1 MRSGK
6 FLIIFGGSLFV
17 AGLLAV
23 CFSPLLVAG
32 GLRLWAARVARQGGL
47 RIALG
52 QIEAPFL
59 GPVIVRSVHVTS
71 DPAAL
76 FQIDAATPR
85 LEADLNLAAM
95 FGASDNRMLRAL
107 RSEGITV
114 NIRRNPQAA
123 ATSQRVAWPLLE
135 DLLADNFKLSGV
147 KLHLENGD
155 TIVDL
160 LDGALSGSEL
170 ETGTFT
176 AGEIAIESPWFK
188 KSFSNLRGATSWQ
201 EGRLVIGALSVMP
214 GLDLDTITI
223 DLAHLGESRLAME
236 IGLDAFGG
244 KIRARI
250 SSDDHDDRRTWD
262 MAGSCSEI
270 SVAQMSDALEW
281 TNRASGS
288 LHASKFTFRGDMNDL
303 QNATAAL
310 WAEVTGLTW
319 RDRTA
324 DTVMIGASLS
334 NREVQIEQLYIKQ
347 RNNQLTL
354 NGEFALPE
362 KAVDWLKPA
371 FRGDISASINDLGE
385 FARLFGWSPPDFA
398 GQLSANGSI
407 NAREG
412 KLGGHLSLSGNSLVL
427 FRSPIESMEVKLD
440 LEESRVAITQFEL
453 RQTGDFF
460 HGEGSFALGGDYS
473 YSGAFQTSVAQIAN
487 YRGFVP
493 NDMMPWPLEGSV
505 AAEWK
510 GRGGNDGG
518 SGTFQARAKNLR
530 VPNGPLALFDA
541 ELDADY
547 SPESIFFKQFHF
559 WNEHADLK
567 AFVGVA
573 KNYIQAQGLRFDLD
587 GRPRIYGNV
596 FMPISARK
604 FREGLSWPAALG
616 ADPFFDVDLTIDA
629 VDLAELA
636 GAVKTKPDF
645 SGQANGKLL
654 LSGTPASLQGKT
666 EIHLRNFVL
675 DNSPALSGD
684 LDASLAFGMANVK
697 ASAAVPGSDPVK
709 IEAALPIQLEKRDN
723 EFALASNGPLSATV
737 NFPAI
742 LLGNLPHFV
751 SGGVFTRGILS
762 GNLNFADSVR
772 HPLIFGSVNLVDGQ
786 LLRGSAISGGINFK
800 GRKAMIDF
808 AHLQERDADISAGGE
823 FAFEDIADVQ
833 LTLLPSASLTPTMAL
848 SGGDCV
854 NDVAFHASPA
864 ITRLGLSVNQINL
877 RGNVFEARWTIS
889 LRQEKSFDPEN
900 ADGNISPLTFDLCRD
915 GKTLSLGLVPSLFP

>member
-1 MRSGK
+1 MRSGR

-59 GPVIVRSVHVTS
+59 GPVIVHSVHVTS

-95 FGASDNRMLRAL
+95 FGASDDRMLRAL

-147 KLHLENGD
+147 KVHIENGD

-201 EGRLVIGALSVMP
+201 EDRLVIGALSVMP

-262 MAGSCSEI
+262 VAGSCSEI

-334 NREVQIEQLYIKQ
+334 NREVQVEQLYIKQ

-362 KAVDWLKPA
+362 KAADWLKPA
-371 FRGDISASINDLGE
+371 FA
-385 FARLFGWSPPDFA
+385 
-398 GQLSANGSI
+398 
-407 NAREG
+407 
-412 KLGGHLSLSGNSLVL
+412 
-427 FRSPIESMEVKLD
+427 
-440 LEESRVAITQFEL
+440 
-453 RQTGDFF
+453 
-460 HGEGSFALGGDYS
+460 
-473 YSGAFQTSVAQIAN
+473 
-487 YRGFVP
+487 
-493 NDMMPWPLEGSV
+493 
-505 AAEWK
+505 
-510 GRGGNDGG
+510 
-518 SGTFQARAKNLR
+518 
-530 VPNGPLALFDA
+530 
-541 ELDADY
+541 
-547 SPESIFFKQFHF
+547 
-559 WNEHADLK
+559 
-567 AFVGVA
+567 
-573 KNYIQAQGLRFDLD
+573 
-587 GRPRIYGNV
+587 
-596 FMPISARK
+596 
-604 FREGLSWPAALG
+604 
-616 ADPFFDVDLTIDA
+616 
-629 VDLAELA
+629 
-636 GAVKTKPDF
+636 
-645 SGQANGKLL
+645 
-654 LSGTPASLQGKT
+654 
-666 EIHLRNFVL
+666 
-675 DNSPALSGD
+675 
-684 LDASLAFGMANVK
+684 
-697 ASAAVPGSDPVK
+697 
-709 IEAALPIQLEKRDN
+709 
-723 EFALASNGPLSATV
+723 
-737 NFPAI
+737 
-742 LLGNLPHFV
+742 
-751 SGGVFTRGILS
+751 
-762 GNLNFADSVR
+762 
-772 HPLIFGSVNLVDGQ
+772 
-786 LLRGSAISGGINFK
+786 
-800 GRKAMIDF
+800 
-808 AHLQERDADISAGGE
+808 
-823 FAFEDIADVQ
+823 
-833 LTLLPSASLTPTMAL
+833 
-848 SGGDCV
+848 
-854 NDVAFHASPA
+854 
-864 ITRLGLSVNQINL
+864 
-877 RGNVFEARWTIS
+877 
-889 LRQEKSFDPEN
+889 
-900 ADGNISPLTFDLCRD
+900 
-915 GKTLSLGLVPSLFP
+915 